1 MAGESISPLSDL
13 SLLQT
18 LDFGLQARSTPATA
32 QLVREGSISQG
43 DDERSQRTRIPK
55 LVHTVEEVRE
65 YLLNNVVCHVARTDA
80 PS

>member
-1 MAGESISPLSDL
+1 MAGESVSPLSDF

-18 LDFGLQARSTPATA
+18 LDFGLQARPTPTTS

-43 DDERSQRTRIPK
+43 DDERSQCTRIPK
-55 LVHTVEEVRE
+55 FVYAVEEVRE
-65 YLLNNVVCHVARTDA
+65 YLLGNVVCHVARTDA